1 MEFGDVSSVGLGH
14 APTGQYRQRI
24 CGDRCSRQA
33 ETMSLRAGRKNDATH
48 SRQCPAGRCVA
59 QRIKIEMIAGGNH
72 QTVEKDSLAAK
83 PHTFPRGEG
92 GFKIGQTWP
101 ILKTDEERR
110 ALKVC
115 NKPETYAK
123 M

>member
-1 MEFGDVSSVGLGH
+1 MPQPGSIDKGYVEIDAAGKQKPYHCEQAAKTIPLIPVS
-14 APTGQYRQRI
+14 AR
-24 CGDRCSRQA
+24 
-33 ETMSLRAGRKNDATH
+33 
-48 SRQCPAGRCVA
+48 RCVA

-72 QTVEKDSLAAK
+72 QTVEKDSFATK